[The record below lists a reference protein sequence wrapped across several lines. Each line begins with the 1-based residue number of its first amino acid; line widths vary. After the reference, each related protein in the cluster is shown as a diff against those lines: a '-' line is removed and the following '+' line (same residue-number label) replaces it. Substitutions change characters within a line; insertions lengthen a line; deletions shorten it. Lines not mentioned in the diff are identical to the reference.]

1 MRLTPGH
8 GCAAVAVAVLSAA
21 AAARRP
27 AAPRGEPSQSG
38 SEVPWWTTWKGT
50 NQPVP
55 RAHDAPV

>member
-1 MRLTPGH
+1 
-8 GCAAVAVAVLSAA
+8 VLSAA